1 MELKELYERYGYLML
16 QSESLNNQIMELKRA
31 IVNIEQEKQKAV
43 SKEIKVSET
52 KKVKLSKSEKNEE
65 KINEILLNLNSLKPT
80 NEGQYRLFYCF
91 LLLVDFE
98 IFQSTLPFLRRILHR
113 RELNVKEE
121 PLLSFHR
128 WVVLHLFDNFRKG

>member
-52 KKVKLSKSEKNEE
+52 KK
-65 KINEILLNLNSLKPT
+65 
-80 NEGQYRLFYCF
+80 
-91 LLLVDFE
+91 
-98 IFQSTLPFLRRILHR
+98 
-113 RELNVKEE
+113 
-121 PLLSFHR
+121 
-128 WVVLHLFDNFRKG
+128 